1 MSEAVPPTP
10 IFRTY
15 KALKDVRS
23 DEEENIKKKD
33 SRIAEL
39 AEDERFIQFTELVK
53 ERIRALETMQ
63 NLIDP
68 KDTVESVGFRFLA
81 VSVAVAQLKDMISVP
96 SALLETFKAD
106 GK

>member
-10 IFRTY
+10 IFRTC
-15 KALKDVRS
+15 KALKDVKS
-23 DEEENIKKKD
+23 DVEENIKKKD
-33 SRIAEL
+33 GKIAEL
-39 AEDERFIQFTELVK
+39 AEDDRYIQFVELVE

-81 VSVAVAQLKDMISVP
+81 VSVAVSQLREMISVP
-96 SALLETFKAD
+96 AALLESFKAN